1 MTSNQEK
8 FYDVSTEPPPLNRRV
23 YAAAKAPFGYLWEF
37 VSWVGLPW
45 LQALPFAFVAAVVVQ
60 AIAYGV
66 PSSATA
72 WWAALVD
79 VGAVGLVWTAYLGAF
94 FFAIKVLRSIFR

>member
-1 MTSNQEK
+1 MMSKKEK

-37 VSWVGLPW
+37 VCWVGLPW
-45 LQALPFAFVAAVVVQ
+45 VQALPFAFVAAAVVQ

-66 PSSATA
+66 PSSASA
-72 WWAALVD
+72 WWAALGD
-79 VGAVGLVWTAYLGAF
+79 VGTVGLVWSAYLGALF
-94 FFAIKVLRSIFR
+94 FVIKVLLRIFR